1 MSEGA
6 IVTDETK
13 DLHDETVEESA
24 VEAEASD
31 DVAPESAPA
40 DAPADAPED
49 APEDVPEDAAAP
61 DLGADDLFAFGDGAA
76 EEEPSADEAPAV
88 DAAPAEGDDDAA
100 PAAPAELTEQERIE
114 EEKRRKG
121 MRWYVIHANTGH
133 ENKVKRNIEMA
144 IKANAFEDV
153 FGEVLVA
160 TQDVTEMK
168 NGRRVTSKRKFFPSY
183 VLVEMVMSK
192 ETQHFINSI
201 PGVTRFIGGTQLKP
215 QPISREEVDRI
226 LGRMNKT
233 EETGTLLEIPYQ
245 VGDSVQVIDGPFS
258 DWVGVIN
265 EINHDKGKLKV
276 MISIFGSETPVE
288 LDFLQV
294 KDV

>member
-1 MSEGA
+1 LKENKENQDGSLADG
-6 IVTDETK
+6 
-13 DLHDETVEESA
+13 ES
-24 VEAEASD
+24 VVSGEAS
-31 DVAPESAPA
+31 SAPDVSA
-40 DAPADAPED
+40 DTP
-49 APEDVPEDAAAP
+49 
-61 DLGADDLFAFGDGAA
+61 LSGDDLFSFDDIEDEDLAVEPASIGETPVEALIEDSGD
-76 EEEPSADEAPAV
+76 V
-88 DAAPAEGDDDAA
+88 D
-100 PAAPAELTEQERIE
+100 IVE
-114 EEKRRKG
+114 EEKRRRG

-144 IKANAFEDV
+144 IKANALEDV
-153 FGEVLVA
+153 FGEILVA

-192 ETQHFINSI
+192 TTQHFINSI
-201 PGVTRFIGGTQLKP
+201 PGVTRFIGGTQLRP

-226 LGRMNKT
+226 LGRMTKI
-233 EETGTLLEIPYQ
+233 EDKGGLLEIPYQ

-258 DWVGVIN
+258 DWVGIIN